1 MQNKIVNFLSA
12 KGGVGKSVIV
22 ANFGEILSE
31 IGYRTAI
38 IEAPNL
44 NNQEIILNAL
54 QRKRI
59 SLPSAVAV
67 KISQNLTLVSPALT
81 SQNPVSSQNSV
92 NSANSMAQNSI
103 KSAGSSADD
112 YVMQNSIGSAQGSQ
126 DDESLS
132 SHNYAQK
139 LTSFDGKNN
148 SENSVASNS
157 MANAAKNSTNCAA
170 KKPQNCED
178 GWNFTESESL
188 ENFKSDDFT
197 KQNSIP
203 DENSQ
208 NSASKDEMKNSAR
221 SSNPEKAGNFAN
233 AKAHE
238 SPARFASELKE
249 AGVFDFIL
257 IDAGLEY
264 LGDFLSIGDENIVLC
279 ANEPCSISNTYA
291 LLKTLGASKKE
302 VLFLLNFTASEDD
315 AVMIYDNL
323 KSVAHRNISE
333 LGFKLLGFVPFC
345 KQVAVCSQNRALFNS
360 HYPFSPATIA
370 LRQSV
375 SRFLSKQG
383 CEPIDMSAYRG
394 VGGFLRKLSNLV

>member
-1 MQNKIVNFLSA
+1 MQTKIVNFLSA
-12 KGGVGKSVIV
+12 KGGVGKSVIT
-22 ANFGEILSE
+22 ANFAEILSE
-31 IGYRTAI
+31 QGYRTAI

-54 QRKRI
+54 KRKRI

-67 KISQNLTLVSPALT
+67 KISQNLTLVSPALA
-81 SQNPVSSQNSV
+81 SQNPASSQNS
-92 NSANSMAQNSI
+92 I
-103 KSAGSSADD
+103 KNASSNADN
-112 YVMQNSIGSAQGSQ
+112 YVVQSSQ
-126 DDESLS
+126 DDESGG

-139 LTSFDGKNN
+139 FTSSDGKNN
-148 SENSVASNS
+148 SENSAAANS

-208 NSASKDEMKNSAR
+208 NSANEDEMKNSAR
-221 SSNPEKAGNFAN
+221 SSNSEKAGNSTN

-249 AGVFDFIL
+249 AGIFDFIL
-257 IDAGLEY
+257 IDVGLEY

-315 AVMIYDNL
+315 AVMIYENL
-323 KSVAHRNISE
+323 KSVTHRNISE

>member
-1 MQNKIVNFLSA
+1 MQTKIVNFLSA
-12 KGGVGKSVIV
+12 KGGVGKSVIA
-22 ANFGEILSE
+22 ANFAEILSE
-31 IGYRTAI
+31 QGYRTAI

-67 KISQNLTLVSPALT
+67 KISQNLTLVSPA
-81 SQNPVSSQNSV
+81 VASQNSV
-92 NSANSMAQNSI
+92 NSANSAAQNSI
-103 KSAGSSADD
+103 KNASSSAD
-112 YVMQNSIGSAQGSQ
+112 YCVMQNSTDSTQNRGG
-126 DDESLS
+126 DESGGS
-132 SHNYAQK
+132 YNYAKK

-148 SENSVASNS
+148 SENFAASNS
-157 MANAAKNSTNCAA
+157 IANAAKNSTNCAA

-221 SSNPEKAGNFAN
+221 SSNPEEAGNFAN

-249 AGVFDFIL
+249 AGIFDFIL

-279 ANEPCSISNTYA
+279 ANEPCSINNTYA

-315 AVMIYDNL
+315 AVMIYENL

-383 CEPIDMSAYRG
+383 CGPIDMSAYRG

>member
-67 KISQNLTLVSPALT
+67 KISQNLTLVSPALA
-81 SQNPVSSQNSV
+81 SQNPASSQNST
-92 NSANSMAQNSI
+92 NSANSAAQNSM
-103 KSAGSSADD
+103 D
-112 YVMQNSIGSAQGSQ
+112 SAQNWGG
-126 DDESLS
+126 DESLS

-139 LTSFDGKNN
+139 LTSSDGKNN
-148 SENSVASNS
+148 SENSAASNS
-157 MANAAKNSTNCAA
+157 ITNAVKNSTNCAA

-221 SSNPEKAGNFAN
+221 SSNPEEVGNSAN

-238 SPARFASELKE
+238 SPVRFASELKE
-249 AGVFDFIL
+249 AGIFDFIL

-333 LGFKLLGFVPFC
+333 LSFKLLGFVPFC

-370 LRQSV
+370 LKQSV

-383 CEPIDMSAYRG
+383 LEPIDMSAYRG
-394 VGGFLRKLSNLV
+394 IGGFLRKLSNLV

>member
-1 MQNKIVNFLSA
+1 MQTKIVNFLSA
-12 KGGVGKSVIV
+12 KGGVGKSVIA
-22 ANFGEILSE
+22 ANFAEILSE
-31 IGYRTAI
+31 QGYRTAI

-67 KISQNLTLVSPALT
+67 KISQNLTLVSPALA
-81 SQNPVSSQNSV
+81 SQNPVPSQNST
-92 NSANSMAQNSI
+92 NNTNSMAQNSI
-103 KSAGSSADD
+103 KNASSNADN
-112 YVMQNSIGSAQGSQ
+112 YVVQSSQ
-126 DDESLS
+126 DDESGGS
-132 SHNYAQK
+132 PNYAHNI
-139 LTSFDGKNN
+139 TSSDGKNN
-148 SENSVASNS
+148 SENSAAANS

-208 NSASKDEMKNSAR
+208 NSASEDEMKNSAR
-221 SSNPEKAGNFAN
+221 SSNSEKAGNSAN
-233 AKAHE
+233 ANAHE

-249 AGVFDFIL
+249 AGIFDFIL

-264 LGDFLSIGDENIVLC
+264 LGDFLSINDENIVLC

-315 AVMIYDNL
+315 AVMIYENL

-383 CEPIDMSAYRG
+383 LEPIDMSAYRG

>member
-1 MQNKIVNFLSA
+1 MQTKIVNFLSA
-12 KGGVGKSVIV
+12 KGGVGKSVIA
-22 ANFGEILSE
+22 ANFAEILSE
-31 IGYRTAI
+31 QGYRTAI

-67 KISQNLTLVSPALT
+67 KISQNLTLVSPALA
-81 SQNPVSSQNSV
+81 SQNSVSSQNS
-92 NSANSMAQNSI
+92 I
-103 KSAGSSADD
+103 KNASSSADD
-112 YVMQNSIGSAQGSQ
+112 CVMQNSTDSTQNWGG
-126 DDESLS
+126 DESGG

-139 LTSFDGKNN
+139 LTSSDGKNN
-148 SENSVASNS
+148 SENSAASNS
-157 MANAAKNSTNCAA
+157 IANAAKNSTNCAA

-188 ENFKSDDFT
+188 ENFKSNDFT

-238 SPARFASELKE
+238 SSARFASELKE
-249 AGVFDFIL
+249 AGIFDFIL

>member
-1 MQNKIVNFLSA
+1 MQTKIVNFLSA
-12 KGGVGKSVIV
+12 KGGVGKSVIA
-22 ANFGEILSE
+22 ANFAEILSE
-31 IGYRTAI
+31 QGYRTAI

-67 KISQNLTLVSPALT
+67 KISQNLTLVSPALA
-81 SQNPVSSQNSV
+81 SQNPVPS
-92 NSANSMAQNSI
+92 QNSI
-103 KSAGSSADD
+103 KNASSSADD
-112 YVMQNSIGSAQGSQ
+112 CVMQNSTDSAQNREG
-126 DDESLS
+126 DESGG

-148 SENSVASNS
+148 SENSAASNS
-157 MANAAKNSTNCAA
+157 IANAAKNSTNCAA

-208 NSASKDEMKNSAR
+208 NSASEEEMKNSPR
-221 SSNPEKAGNFAN
+221 SSNPEKAGNSAS
-233 AKAHE
+233 AKSHE

-249 AGVFDFIL
+249 AGIFDFIL

-291 LLKTLGASKKE
+291 LLKTLGSSKKE

-315 AVMIYDNL
+315 AVMIYENL

-394 VGGFLRKLSNLV
+394 IGGFLRKLSNLV

>member
-1 MQNKIVNFLSA
+1 MQTKIVNFLSA
-12 KGGVGKSVIV
+12 KGGVGKSVIA
-22 ANFGEILSE
+22 ANFAEILSE
-31 IGYRTAI
+31 QGYRTAI

-67 KISQNLTLVSPALT
+67 KISQNLTLVSPALA
-81 SQNPVSSQNSV
+81 SQNPASSQNSV

-103 KSAGSSADD
+103 KNASSNADN
-112 YVMQNSIGSAQGSQ
+112 YVVQSSQ

-139 LTSFDGKNN
+139 LTSSDGKNN
-148 SENSVASNS
+148 SENSAALNS
-157 MANAAKNSTNCAA
+157 IENATKNSTNCAA

-197 KQNSIP
+197 KQNLIP

-221 SSNPEKAGNFAN
+221 SSNPEKAGNSAN

-238 SPARFASELKE
+238 SPAHFASELKE
-249 AGVFDFIL
+249 AGIFDFIL

-345 KQVAVCSQNRALFNS
+345 KQVAICSQNRALFNS

>member
-1 MQNKIVNFLSA
+1 MQTKIVNFLSA
-12 KGGVGKSVIV
+12 KGGVGKSVIA
-22 ANFGEILSE
+22 ANFAEILSE
-31 IGYRTAI
+31 QGYRTAI

-67 KISQNLTLVSPALT
+67 KISQNLTLVSPALA
-81 SQNPVSSQNSV
+81 SQNPVPS
-92 NSANSMAQNSI
+92 QNSI
-103 KSAGSSADD
+103 KNASSSADD
-112 YVMQNSIGSAQGSQ
+112 CVMQNSTDSAQNREG
-126 DDESLS
+126 DESGG

-148 SENSVASNS
+148 SENSAASNS
-157 MANAAKNSTNCAA
+157 IANAAKNSTNCAA

-208 NSASKDEMKNSAR
+208 NSASEDEMKNSAR
-221 SSNPEKAGNFAN
+221 SSNPEEAGNSAS

-249 AGVFDFIL
+249 AGIFDFIL
-257 IDAGLEY
+257 IDVGLEY

-291 LLKTLGASKKE
+291 LLKTLGSSKKE

-315 AVMIYDNL
+315 AVMIYENL

-394 VGGFLRKLSNLV
+394 IGGFLRKLSNLV

>member
-1 MQNKIVNFLSA
+1 MQTKIVNFLSA
-12 KGGVGKSVIV
+12 KGGVGKSVIA
-22 ANFGEILSE
+22 ANFAEILSE
-31 IGYRTAI
+31 QGYRTAI

-59 SLPSAVAV
+59 SLPSAIAI
-67 KISQNLTLVSPALT
+67 KISQNLTLVSPALA
-81 SQNPVSSQNSV
+81 SQNSV

-103 KSAGSSADD
+103 KNASSSADD
-112 YVMQNSIGSAQGSQ
+112 CVMQNSMDSAQNREG
-126 DDESLS
+126 DESS
-132 SHNYAQK
+132 GSRNYVQK
-139 LTSFDGKNN
+139 LTSSDDKNN
-148 SENSVASNS
+148 SENSAASNS
-157 MANAAKNSTNCAA
+157 MANSAKNSTNCAA

-188 ENFKSDDFT
+188 ENFKSNDFT

-208 NSASKDEMKNSAR
+208 NSASEDEMKNSAR
-221 SSNPEKAGNFAN
+221 SSNSKKAGNSAN

-238 SPARFASELKE
+238 SPACFASELKE
-249 AGVFDFIL
+249 AGIFDFIL

-315 AVMIYDNL
+315 AVMIYENL

-345 KQVAVCSQNRALFNS
+345 KQVAICSQNRALFNS

-370 LRQSV
+370 LKQSV

-383 CEPIDMSAYRG
+383 LEPIDMSVYRG

>member
-1 MQNKIVNFLSA
+1 MQTKIVNFLSA
-12 KGGVGKSVIV
+12 KGGVGKSVIA
-22 ANFGEILSE
+22 ANFAEILSE
-31 IGYRTAI
+31 QGYRTAI

-67 KISQNLTLVSPALT
+67 KISQNLTLVSPALA
-81 SQNPVSSQNSV
+81 SQNPVPSQNFT
-92 NSANSMAQNSI
+92 NNTNSMAQNSI
-103 KSAGSSADD
+103 KNASSNADN
-112 YVMQNSIGSAQGSQ
+112 YVVQSSQ
-126 DDESLS
+126 DDESGG

-139 LTSFDGKNN
+139 FTSSDGKNN
-148 SENSVASNS
+148 SENSAAANS

-178 GWNFTESESL
+178 GWNFAESESL

-208 NSASKDEMKNSAR
+208 NSANEDAMKNSAR
-221 SSNPEKAGNFAN
+221 SSNSEKAGNSAN

-249 AGVFDFIL
+249 AGIFDFIL

-291 LLKTLGASKKE
+291 LLKTLGSSKKE

-315 AVMIYDNL
+315 AVMIYENL

>member
-1 MQNKIVNFLSA
+1 MQTKIVNFLSA
-12 KGGVGKSVIV
+12 KGGVGKSVIA
-22 ANFGEILSE
+22 ANFAEILSE
-31 IGYRTAI
+31 QGYRTAI

-67 KISQNLTLVSPALT
+67 KISQNLTLVSPALA
-81 SQNPVSSQNSV
+81 SQNPVPS
-92 NSANSMAQNSI
+92 QNSI
-103 KSAGSSADD
+103 KNASSSADD
-112 YVMQNSIGSAQGSQ
+112 CVMQNSTDSTQNWGG
-126 DDESLS
+126 DESGG

-139 LTSFDGKNN
+139 LTNSDGKNN
-148 SENSVASNS
+148 SENSAASNS
-157 MANAAKNSTNCAA
+157 IANAAKNSTNCVA
-170 KKPQNCED
+170 KEPQNCED
-178 GWNFTESESL
+178 GWNFAESESL

-197 KQNSIP
+197 KKNSIP

-208 NSASKDEMKNSAR
+208 NSASGDEMKNSAR
-221 SSNPEKAGNFAN
+221 SSNPEKAGNSAN

-249 AGVFDFIL
+249 AGIFDFIL
-257 IDAGLEY
+257 IDVGLEY

-315 AVMIYDNL
+315 AVMIYENL

-345 KQVAVCSQNRALFNS
+345 KQVAICSQNRALFNS

-394 VGGFLRKLSNLV
+394 IGGFLRKLSNLV

>member
-1 MQNKIVNFLSA
+1 MQTKIVNFLSA
-12 KGGVGKSVIV
+12 KGGVGKSVIA
-22 ANFGEILSE
+22 ANFAEILSE
-31 IGYRTAI
+31 QGYRTAI

-67 KISQNLTLVSPALT
+67 KISQNLTLVSPALA
-81 SQNPVSSQNSV
+81 SQNPVPSQNFT
-92 NSANSMAQNSI
+92 NNTNSMAQNSI
-103 KSAGSSADD
+103 KNASSNADN
-112 YVMQNSIGSAQGSQ
+112 YVVQSSQ
-126 DDESLS
+126 DDESGG

-139 LTSFDGKNN
+139 LTNSDGKNN
-148 SENSVASNS
+148 SENSTALNS
-157 MANAAKNSTNCAA
+157 IANATKNSTNCAA

-197 KQNSIP
+197 KQNSIH

-249 AGVFDFIL
+249 AGIFDFIL

-264 LGDFLSIGDENIVLC
+264 LGEFLSIGDENIVLC

-333 LGFKLLGFVPFC
+333 LSFKLLGFVPFC

>member
-1 MQNKIVNFLSA
+1 MQTKIVNFLSA
-12 KGGVGKSVIV
+12 KGGVGKSVIA
-22 ANFGEILSE
+22 ANFAEILSE
-31 IGYRTAI
+31 QGYRTAI

-44 NNQEIILNAL
+44 NNQEIVLNAL

-67 KISQNLTLVSPALT
+67 KISQNLTLVSPALA
-81 SQNPVSSQNSV
+81 SQNSV
-92 NSANSMAQNSI
+92 NSTNSMAQNSI
-103 KSAGSSADD
+103 KNASSSADN
-112 YVMQNSIGSAQGSQ
+112 YVVRNSMDSAQNREG
-126 DDESLS
+126 DESLS

-148 SENSVASNS
+148 SENSAASNS
-157 MANAAKNSTNCAA
+157 IANAAKNSTNCAA

-178 GWNFTESESL
+178 GWNFTETESL

-221 SSNPEKAGNFAN
+221 SSNPEEAGNFAN

-238 SPARFASELKE
+238 SPACFASELKE
-249 AGVFDFIL
+249 AGIFDFIL

-315 AVMIYDNL
+315 AVMIYENL

-345 KQVAVCSQNRALFNS
+345 KQVAICSQNRALFNS

-370 LRQSV
+370 LKQSV

-383 CEPIDMSAYRG
+383 CEPIDMGAYRG

>member
-1 MQNKIVNFLSA
+1 MQTKIVNFLSA

-67 KISQNLTLVSPALT
+67 KISQNLTLVSPALA
-81 SQNPVSSQNSV
+81 SQNPASSQNST
-92 NSANSMAQNSI
+92 NSTNSMAQNSI
-103 KSAGSSADD
+103 KNASSNADN
-112 YVMQNSIGSAQGSQ
+112 YVVQSSQ
-126 DDESLS
+126 DDESS
-132 SHNYAQK
+132 GSYNYAQK

-148 SENSVASNS
+148 SENSAALNS
-157 MANAAKNSTNCAA
+157 IENAAKNSTNCATR
-170 KKPQNCED
+170 KPQNCED

-208 NSASKDEMKNSAR
+208 NSASEDEMKNSAR
-221 SSNPEKAGNFAN
+221 ASNSEKAGNSTN

-238 SPARFASELKE
+238 SPAHFASELKE
-249 AGVFDFIL
+249 AGIFDFIL

-315 AVMIYDNL
+315 AVMIYENL

-383 CEPIDMSAYRG
+383 LEPIDMNAYRG

>member
-1 MQNKIVNFLSA
+1 MQTKIVNFLSA
-12 KGGVGKSVIV
+12 KGGVGKSVIA
-22 ANFGEILSE
+22 ANFAEILSE
-31 IGYRTAI
+31 QGYRTAI

-44 NNQEIILNAL
+44 NNQEIVLNTL

-67 KISQNLTLVSPALT
+67 KISQNLTLVSPALA
-81 SQNPVSSQNSV
+81 SQNSV
-92 NSANSMAQNSI
+92 NSTNSMAQNSI
-103 KSAGSSADD
+103 KNASSSADN
-112 YVMQNSIGSAQGSQ
+112 YVVRNSMDSAQNREG
-126 DDESLS
+126 DESLS

-148 SENSVASNS
+148 SENSAASNS
-157 MANAAKNSTNCAA
+157 IANAAKNSTNCAA

-178 GWNFTESESL
+178 GWNFTETESL

-221 SSNPEKAGNFAN
+221 SSNPEEAGNFAN

-238 SPARFASELKE
+238 SPACFASELKE
-249 AGVFDFIL
+249 AGIFDFIL

-315 AVMIYDNL
+315 AVMIYENL

-345 KQVAVCSQNRALFNS
+345 KQVAICSQNRALFNS

-370 LRQSV
+370 LKQSV

-383 CEPIDMSAYRG
+383 CEPIDMGAYRG

>member
-1 MQNKIVNFLSA
+1 MQTKIVNFLSA
-12 KGGVGKSVIV
+12 KGGVGKSVIA
-22 ANFGEILSE
+22 ANFAEILSE
-31 IGYRTAI
+31 QGYRTAI

-67 KISQNLTLVSPALT
+67 KISQNLTLVSPALA
-81 SQNPVSSQNSV
+81 SQNSVSSQNS
-92 NSANSMAQNSI
+92 I
-103 KSAGSSADD
+103 KNASSSADD
-112 YVMQNSIGSAQGSQ
+112 CVMQNSTDSTQNWGG
-126 DDESLS
+126 DESGG

-148 SENSVASNS
+148 SENSAALNS
-157 MANAAKNSTNCAA
+157 IENAAKNSTNCAA

-178 GWNFTESESL
+178 GWNFTEVENL

-221 SSNPEKAGNFAN
+221 SSNPEKAGNSAN

-249 AGVFDFIL
+249 AGIFDFIL

-315 AVMIYDNL
+315 AVMIYENL

-333 LGFKLLGFVPFC
+333 LRFKLLGFVPFC

-370 LRQSV
+370 LKQSV

-383 CEPIDMSAYRG
+383 CEPIDMSVYRG

>member
-1 MQNKIVNFLSA
+1 MQTKIVNFLSA
-12 KGGVGKSVIV
+12 KGGVGKSVIA
-22 ANFGEILSE
+22 ANFAEILSE
-31 IGYRTAI
+31 QGYRTAI

-67 KISQNLTLVSPALT
+67 KISQNLTLVSPALA
-81 SQNPVSSQNSV
+81 SQNPVSSQNS
-92 NSANSMAQNSI
+92 I
-103 KSAGSSADD
+103 KNASSSADN
-112 YVMQNSIGSAQGSQ
+112 YVVRNSMDSAQNREG
-126 DDESLS
+126 DESLS
-132 SHNYAQK
+132 SNNYAQK

-148 SENSVASNS
+148 SENSAASNS
-157 MANAAKNSTNCAA
+157 IANAAKNSTNCGA

-178 GWNFTESESL
+178 RWNFTESESL

-197 KQNSIP
+197 KQNSTP
-203 DENSQ
+203 DKNSQ
-208 NSASKDEMKNSAR
+208 NSASEDEKKNSAR
-221 SSNPEKAGNFAN
+221 SSNPEEAGNFAN

-249 AGVFDFIL
+249 AGIFDFIL

-383 CEPIDMSAYRG
+383 CEPIDMSPYRG

>member
-1 MQNKIVNFLSA
+1 MQTKIVNFLSA
-12 KGGVGKSVIV
+12 KGGVGKSVIA
-22 ANFGEILSE
+22 ANFAEILSE
-31 IGYRTAI
+31 QGYRTAI

-67 KISQNLTLVSPALT
+67 KISQNLTLVSPALV
-81 SQNPVSSQNSV
+81 SQNPVPSQNFT
-92 NSANSMAQNSI
+92 NNTNSMAQNSI
-103 KSAGSSADD
+103 KNASSNADN
-112 YVMQNSIGSAQGSQ
+112 YVVQSSQ
-126 DDESLS
+126 DDESGG

-139 LTSFDGKNN
+139 FTSSDGKNN
-148 SENSVASNS
+148 SENSAAANS

-178 GWNFTESESL
+178 RWNFTESESL

-197 KQNSIP
+197 KQNSTP
-203 DENSQ
+203 DKNSQ
-208 NSASKDEMKNSAR
+208 NSTSGDEKKNSAR
-221 SSNPEKAGNFAN
+221 SSNPEEAGNFAN

-249 AGVFDFIL
+249 AGIFDFIL
-257 IDAGLEY
+257 IDVGLEY

-302 VLFLLNFTASEDD
+302 ALFLLNFTASEDD

-333 LGFKLLGFVPFC
+333 LRFKLLGFVPFC

>member
-1 MQNKIVNFLSA
+1 MQTKIINFLSA

-22 ANFGEILSE
+22 ANFGEIISE
-31 IGYRTAI
+31 QGYRTAI

-67 KISQNLTLVSPALT
+67 KISQNLTLVSPA
-81 SQNPVSSQNSV
+81 VASQNSV

-103 KSAGSSADD
+103 KNAGSSADD
-112 YVMQNSIGSAQGSQ
+112 CVMQNSTDSVQNRE
-126 DDESLS
+126 DDESGAP
-132 SHNYAQK
+132 HNYAQK
-139 LTSFDGKNN
+139 LTNSDSKNN
-148 SENSVASNS
+148 SENFATSNS
-157 MANAAKNSTNCAA
+157 IANATKNSTNCAA
-170 KKPQNCED
+170 KKPQNCKD

-208 NSASKDEMKNSAR
+208 NSASEDEKKNSAR
-221 SSNPEKAGNFAN
+221 SSNSEKAGNSAN

-238 SPARFASELKE
+238 SPARFASELKD
-249 AGVFDFIL
+249 AGIFDFIL

-315 AVMIYDNL
+315 AVMIYENL

-345 KQVAVCSQNRALFNS
+345 KQVAICSQNRALFNS

-383 CEPIDMSAYRG
+383 CEPIDMNAYRG

>member
-1 MQNKIVNFLSA
+1 MQTKIVNFLSA
-12 KGGVGKSVIV
+12 KGGVGKSVIA
-22 ANFGEILSE
+22 ANFAEILSE
-31 IGYRTAI
+31 QGYRTAI

-67 KISQNLTLVSPALT
+67 KISQNLTLVSPALA
-81 SQNPVSSQNSV
+81 SQNSVSSQNS
-92 NSANSMAQNSI
+92 I
-103 KSAGSSADD
+103 KNASSSADD
-112 YVMQNSIGSAQGSQ
+112 CVMQNSTDSAQNREG
-126 DDESLS
+126 DESS
-132 SHNYAQK
+132 GSYNYAQK
-139 LTSFDGKNN
+139 LTSSDGKNN
-148 SENSVASNS
+148 SENSAASNS
-157 MANAAKNSTNCAA
+157 IANAAKNSMNCAA

-208 NSASKDEMKNSAR
+208 NSASEEEMKNSAR
-221 SSNPEKAGNFAN
+221 SSNPEKAGNSAN

-238 SPARFASELKE
+238 SPASFASELKE
-249 AGVFDFIL
+249 AGIFDFIL

-291 LLKTLGASKKE
+291 LLKTLGESKKE

-315 AVMIYDNL
+315 AVMIYENL

-333 LGFKLLGFVPFC
+333 LRFKLLGFVPFC

-370 LRQSV
+370 LKQSV

>member
-1 MQNKIVNFLSA
+1 MQTKIVNFLSA
-12 KGGVGKSVIV
+12 KGGVGKSVIA
-22 ANFGEILSE
+22 ANFAEILSE
-31 IGYRTAI
+31 QGYRTAI

-67 KISQNLTLVSPALT
+67 KISQNLTLVSPALA
-81 SQNPVSSQNSV
+81 SQNPASSQNSTNST
-92 NSANSMAQNSI
+92 NSAAQNSI
-103 KSAGSSADD
+103 KNASSNADN
-112 YVMQNSIGSAQGSQ
+112 YVVQSSQ
-126 DDESLS
+126 DDESGG

-139 LTSFDGKNN
+139 LTSSDGKNN
-148 SENSVASNS
+148 SENSAALNS
-157 MANAAKNSTNCAA
+157 IENAAKNSTNCAA

-208 NSASKDEMKNSAR
+208 NSASEDEMKNSAR
-221 SSNPEKAGNFAN
+221 SSNSEKAGNSAN

-238 SPARFASELKE
+238 SPAHFASELKE
-249 AGVFDFIL
+249 AGIFDFIL

-315 AVMIYDNL
+315 AVMIYENL

-383 CEPIDMSAYRG
+383 CEPIDMNAYRG

>member
-1 MQNKIVNFLSA
+1 MQTKIVNFLSA
-12 KGGVGKSVIV
+12 KGGVGKSVIA
-22 ANFGEILSE
+22 ANFAEILSE
-31 IGYRTAI
+31 QGYRTAI

-67 KISQNLTLVSPALT
+67 KISQNLTLVSPALA
-81 SQNPVSSQNSV
+81 SQNPASSQNST
-92 NSANSMAQNSI
+92 NSTNSMAQNSI
-103 KSAGSSADD
+103 KNASSSADN
-112 YVMQNSIGSAQGSQ
+112 YVVQSSQ
-126 DDESLS
+126 DDESGG

-139 LTSFDGKNN
+139 LMSSDGKNN
-148 SENSVASNS
+148 SENSAAANS

-170 KKPQNCED
+170 KKPHNCED

-208 NSASKDEMKNSAR
+208 NSTSGDEKKNSAR
-221 SSNPEKAGNFAN
+221 SSNPEEAGNFAN

-249 AGVFDFIL
+249 AGIFDFIL
-257 IDAGLEY
+257 IDVGLEY

-302 VLFLLNFTASEDD
+302 ALFLLNFTASEDD

-323 KSVAHRNISE
+323 KSVAHRNISK

-345 KQVAVCSQNRALFNS
+345 KQVAICSQNRALFNS

-383 CEPIDMSAYRG
+383 LEPIDMSAYRG

>member
-1 MQNKIVNFLSA
+1 MQTKIVNFLSA
-12 KGGVGKSVIV
+12 KGGVGKSVIA
-22 ANFGEILSE
+22 ANFAEILSE
-31 IGYRTAI
+31 QGYRTAI

-67 KISQNLTLVSPALT
+67 KISQNLTLVSPALA
-81 SQNPVSSQNSV
+81 SQNPASSQNSMD
-92 NSANSMAQNSI
+92 SAQNRE
-103 KSAGSSADD
+103 G
-112 YVMQNSIGSAQGSQ
+112 
-126 DDESLS
+126 DENLS

-139 LTSFDGKNN
+139 LTSSNGKNN
-148 SENSVASNS
+148 SENSAASNS
-157 MANAAKNSTNCAA
+157 IANAAKNSTNCAA

-178 GWNFTESESL
+178 GWNFAESESL

-197 KQNSIP
+197 KQNSTP

-208 NSASKDEMKNSAR
+208 NSTNEDAMKNSAR
-221 SSNPEKAGNFAN
+221 SSNPEKSGNFAN

-249 AGVFDFIL
+249 AGIFDFIL

-383 CEPIDMSAYRG
+383 CKPIDMSAYRG
-394 VGGFLRKLSNLV
+394 IGGFLRKLSNLV

>member
-1 MQNKIVNFLSA
+1 MQTKIVNFLSA
-12 KGGVGKSVIV
+12 KGGVGKSVIA
-22 ANFGEILSE
+22 ANFAEILSE
-31 IGYRTAI
+31 QGYRTAI

-67 KISQNLTLVSPALT
+67 KISQNLTLVSSALA
-81 SQNPVSSQNSV
+81 SQNHASSQNS
-92 NSANSMAQNSI
+92 I
-103 KSAGSSADD
+103 KNASSSADD
-112 YVMQNSIGSAQGSQ
+112 YVMQNSIGSAQDSQ
-126 DDESLS
+126 DDENSG

-139 LTSFDGKNN
+139 LTSSDGKNN
-148 SENSVASNS
+148 SENSAASNS
-157 MANAAKNSTNCAA
+157 IANAAKNSTNCAA

-208 NSASKDEMKNSAR
+208 NSANEDAMKNSAR
-221 SSNPEKAGNFAN
+221 SSNSEKAGNSAN

-238 SPARFASELKE
+238 SPACFASELKE
-249 AGVFDFIL
+249 AGIFDFIL

-302 VLFLLNFTASEDD
+302 VLFLLNFTSSEDD

-345 KQVAVCSQNRALFNS
+345 KQVAICSQNRALFNS

-370 LRQSV
+370 LKQSV
-375 SRFLSKQG
+375 SRFLGKQG

>member
-1 MQNKIVNFLSA
+1 MQTKIVNFLSA
-12 KGGVGKSVIV
+12 KGGVGKSVIA
-22 ANFGEILSE
+22 ANFAEILSE
-31 IGYRTAI
+31 QGYRTAI

-67 KISQNLTLVSPALT
+67 KISQNLTLVSPALA
-81 SQNPVSSQNSV
+81 SQNPVPSQNFT
-92 NSANSMAQNSI
+92 NNTNSMAQNSI
-103 KSAGSSADD
+103 KNASSNADN
-112 YVMQNSIGSAQGSQ
+112 YVVQSSQ
-126 DDESLS
+126 DDESGG

-139 LTSFDGKNN
+139 LTNSDGKNN
-148 SENSVASNS
+148 SENSTALNS
-157 MANAAKNSTNCAA
+157 IANATKNSTNCAA

-197 KQNSIP
+197 KQNSIH

-221 SSNPEKAGNFAN
+221 SSNPEEAGNSAN

-238 SPARFASELKE
+238 SPTRFASELKD
-249 AGVFDFIL
+249 AGIFDFIL

-315 AVMIYDNL
+315 AVMIYENL

-383 CEPIDMSAYRG
+383 LEPIDMSAYRG

>member
-1 MQNKIVNFLSA
+1 MQTKIVNFLSA
-12 KGGVGKSVIV
+12 KGGVGKSVIA
-22 ANFGEILSE
+22 ANFAEILSE
-31 IGYRTAI
+31 QGYRTAI

-67 KISQNLTLVSPALT
+67 KISQNLTLVSPALA
-81 SQNPVSSQNSV
+81 SQNPASSQNS
-92 NSANSMAQNSI
+92 I
-103 KSAGSSADD
+103 KNASSSADD
-112 YVMQNSIGSAQGSQ
+112 YVMQNSMGSAQNREG
-126 DDESLS
+126 DESIS
-132 SHNYAQK
+132 SRNYAQK
-139 LTSFDGKNN
+139 LTSSDGKNN
-148 SENSVASNS
+148 SENSAASNS
-157 MANAAKNSTNCAA
+157 IANAAKNSTNCAA
-170 KKPQNCED
+170 KKPQNYED

-208 NSASKDEMKNSAR
+208 NSASEDEMKNSAR
-221 SSNPEKAGNFAN
+221 SSNPEEAGNSAN

-249 AGVFDFIL
+249 AGIFDFIL

-323 KSVAHRNISE
+323 KSVAHRN
-333 LGFKLLGFVPFC
+333 
-345 KQVAVCSQNRALFNS
+345 
-360 HYPFSPATIA
+360 
-370 LRQSV
+370 
-375 SRFLSKQG
+375 
-383 CEPIDMSAYRG
+383 
-394 VGGFLRKLSNLV
+394 

>member
-1 MQNKIVNFLSA
+1 MQTKIVNFLSA
-12 KGGVGKSVIV
+12 KGGVGKSVIA
-22 ANFGEILSE
+22 ANFAEILSE
-31 IGYRTAI
+31 QGYRTAI

-103 KSAGSSADD
+103 KNAGSSADD

-126 DDESLS
+126 DDESGG

-148 SENSVASNS
+148 SENSAASNS

-188 ENFKSDDFT
+188 ENFKSNDFT

-249 AGVFDFIL
+249 AGIFDFIL
-257 IDAGLEY
+257 IVVIL
-264 LGDFLSIGDENIVLC
+264 
-279 ANEPCSISNTYA
+279 
-291 LLKTLGASKKE
+291 
-302 VLFLLNFTASEDD
+302 
-315 AVMIYDNL
+315 
-323 KSVAHRNISE
+323 
-333 LGFKLLGFVPFC
+333 
-345 KQVAVCSQNRALFNS
+345 
-360 HYPFSPATIA
+360 
-370 LRQSV
+370 
-375 SRFLSKQG
+375 
-383 CEPIDMSAYRG
+383 
-394 VGGFLRKLSNLV
+394 

>member
-1 MQNKIVNFLSA
+1 MQTKIVNFLSA
-12 KGGVGKSVIV
+12 KGGVGKSVIA
-22 ANFGEILSE
+22 ANFAEILSE
-31 IGYRTAI
+31 QGYRTAI

-67 KISQNLTLVSPALT
+67 KISQNLTLVSPALA
-81 SQNPVSSQNSV
+81 SQNSVSSQNS
-92 NSANSMAQNSI
+92 I
-103 KSAGSSADD
+103 KNASSSTDD
-112 YVMQNSIGSAQGSQ
+112 CVMQNSTDSTQNWGG
-126 DDESLS
+126 DESGG

-148 SENSVASNS
+148 SENSAASNS
-157 MANAAKNSTNCAA
+157 IANAAKNSMNCAA

-178 GWNFTESESL
+178 GWNFTEVENL

-197 KQNSIP
+197 KKNSIP

-208 NSASKDEMKNSAR
+208 NSASEEEMKNSAR
-221 SSNPEKAGNFAN
+221 SSNPEKAGNSAN

-238 SPARFASELKE
+238 SPASFASELKE
-249 AGVFDFIL
+249 AGIFDFIL

-291 LLKTLGASKKE
+291 LLKTLGESKKE

-315 AVMIYDNL
+315 AVMIYENL

-333 LGFKLLGFVPFC
+333 LRFKLLGFVPFC

-370 LRQSV
+370 LKQSV

>member
-1 MQNKIVNFLSA
+1 MQTKIVNFLSA

-22 ANFGEILSE
+22 ANFAEILSE
-31 IGYRTAI
+31 QGYRTAI

-67 KISQNLTLVSPALT
+67 KISQNLTLVSPALA
-81 SQNPVSSQNSV
+81 SQNPVSSQNFT

-103 KSAGSSADD
+103 KNASSNADN
-112 YVMQNSIGSAQGSQ
+112 YVVQSSQ
-126 DDESLS
+126 DDESGG

-148 SENSVASNS
+148 SENSAASNS
-157 MANAAKNSTNCAA
+157 IANAAKNSTNCAA

-221 SSNPEKAGNFAN
+221 SSNPEEAGNFAN

-249 AGVFDFIL
+249 AGIFDFIL

-291 LLKTLGASKKE
+291 LLKTLGASKKK

-315 AVMIYDNL
+315 AVMIYENL

>member
-1 MQNKIVNFLSA
+1 MQTKIVNFLSA
-12 KGGVGKSVIV
+12 KGGVGKSVIA
-22 ANFGEILSE
+22 ANFAEILSE
-31 IGYRTAI
+31 QGYRTAI

-67 KISQNLTLVSPALT
+67 KISQNLTLVSPALA
-81 SQNPVSSQNSV
+81 SQNPASSQNSV

-103 KSAGSSADD
+103 KNASSNADN
-112 YVMQNSIGSAQGSQ
+112 YVVQSSQ

-139 LTSFDGKNN
+139 LTSSDGKNN
-148 SENSVASNS
+148 SENSAALNS
-157 MANAAKNSTNCAA
+157 IENATKNSTNCAA

-197 KQNSIP
+197 KQNLIP

-221 SSNPEKAGNFAN
+221 SSNPEKAGNSAN

-249 AGVFDFIL
+249 AGIFDFIL
-257 IDAGLEY
+257 IDVGLEY

-375 SRFLSKQG
+375 SRFLGKQG

-394 VGGFLRKLSNLV
+394 IGGFLRKLSNLV

>member
-1 MQNKIVNFLSA
+1 MQTKIVNFLSA
-12 KGGVGKSVIV
+12 KGGVGKSVIA
-22 ANFGEILSE
+22 ANFAEILSE
-31 IGYRTAI
+31 QGYRTAI

-67 KISQNLTLVSPALT
+67 KISQNLTLVSPALA
-81 SQNPVSSQNSV
+81 SQNPVSSQNS
-92 NSANSMAQNSI
+92 I
-103 KSAGSSADD
+103 KNASSSADN
-112 YVMQNSIGSAQGSQ
+112 YVVRNSMDSAQGSQ

-148 SENSVASNS
+148 SENSTASNS
-157 MANAAKNSTNCAA
+157 IANSAKNSTNCAA
-170 KKPQNCED
+170 KKLQNCED

-197 KQNSIP
+197 KQNSTP

-208 NSASKDEMKNSAR
+208 NSANENEMKNSAR
-221 SSNPEKAGNFAN
+221 SSNPEEVGNSAN

-238 SPARFASELKE
+238 SPARFANELKE
-249 AGVFDFIL
+249 AGIFDFIL

>member
-1 MQNKIVNFLSA
+1 MQTKIVNFLSA
-12 KGGVGKSVIV
+12 KGGVGKSVIA
-22 ANFGEILSE
+22 ANFAEILSE
-31 IGYRTAI
+31 QGYRTAI

-67 KISQNLTLVSPALT
+67 KISQNLTLVSPALV
-81 SQNPVSSQNSV
+81 SQNPVPSQNFT
-92 NSANSMAQNSI
+92 NNTNSMAQNSI
-103 KSAGSSADD
+103 KNASSNADN
-112 YVMQNSIGSAQGSQ
+112 YVVQSSQ
-126 DDESLS
+126 DDESGG

-139 LTSFDGKNN
+139 FTSSDGKNN
-148 SENSVASNS
+148 SENSAAANS

-178 GWNFTESESL
+178 RWNFTESESL

-197 KQNSIP
+197 KQNSTP
-203 DENSQ
+203 DKNSQ
-208 NSASKDEMKNSAR
+208 NSTSGDEKKNSAR
-221 SSNPEKAGNFAN
+221 SSNPEEAGNFAN

-249 AGVFDFIL
+249 AGIFDFIL
-257 IDAGLEY
+257 IDVGLEY

-291 LLKTLGASKKE
+291 LLKTLGSSKKE

-315 AVMIYDNL
+315 AVMIYENL
-323 KSVAHRNISE
+323 KSVTHRNISE

>member
-1 MQNKIVNFLSA
+1 MQTKIVNFLSA
-12 KGGVGKSVIV
+12 KGGVGKSVIA
-22 ANFGEILSE
+22 ANFAEILSE
-31 IGYRTAI
+31 QGYRTAI

-67 KISQNLTLVSPALT
+67 KISQNLTLVSPALA
-81 SQNPVSSQNSV
+81 SQNPVSSQNFT

-103 KSAGSSADD
+103 KNASSNADN
-112 YVMQNSIGSAQGSQ
+112 YVVQSSQ
-126 DDESLS
+126 DDESGG

-148 SENSVASNS
+148 SENSAASNS
-157 MANAAKNSTNCAA
+157 IANAAKNSTNCAA

-221 SSNPEKAGNFAN
+221 SSNPEEAGNFAN

-238 SPARFASELKE
+238 SSARFASELKE
-249 AGVFDFIL
+249 AGIFDFIL

-291 LLKTLGASKKE
+291 LLKTLGASKKK

-315 AVMIYDNL
+315 AVMIYENL

>member
-1 MQNKIVNFLSA
+1 MQTKIVNFLSA
-12 KGGVGKSVIV
+12 KGGVGKSVIA
-22 ANFGEILSE
+22 ANFAEILSE
-31 IGYRTAI
+31 QGYRTAI

-67 KISQNLTLVSPALT
+67 KISQNLTLVSPALAP
-81 SQNPVSSQNSV
+81 QNPVPSQNFT
-92 NSANSMAQNSI
+92 NNTNSMAQNSI
-103 KSAGSSADD
+103 KNASSNADN
-112 YVMQNSIGSAQGSQ
+112 YVVQSSQ
-126 DDESLS
+126 DDESGG

-139 LTSFDGKNN
+139 FTSSDGKNN
-148 SENSVASNS
+148 SENSAAANS

-178 GWNFTESESL
+178 RWNFTESESL

-197 KQNSIP
+197 KQNSTP
-203 DENSQ
+203 DKNSQ
-208 NSASKDEMKNSAR
+208 NSASEDEKKNSAR
-221 SSNPEKAGNFAN
+221 SSNPEEAGNFAN

-249 AGVFDFIL
+249 AGIFDFIL
-257 IDAGLEY
+257 IDVGLEY

-375 SRFLSKQG
+375 SRFLGKQG

>member
-1 MQNKIVNFLSA
+1 MQTKIVNFLSA
-12 KGGVGKSVIV
+12 KGGVGKSVIA
-22 ANFGEILSE
+22 ANFAEILSE
-31 IGYRTAI
+31 QGYRTAI

-67 KISQNLTLVSPALT
+67 KISQNLTLVSPALA
-81 SQNPVSSQNSV
+81 SQNPASSQNST
-92 NSANSMAQNSI
+92 NSANSAAQNSM
-103 KSAGSSADD
+103 D
-112 YVMQNSIGSAQGSQ
+112 SAQNLGS
-126 DDESLS
+126 DESLS

-139 LTSFDGKNN
+139 LTNSDGKNN
-148 SENSVASNS
+148 SENSATSNS
-157 MANAAKNSTNCAA
+157 IANAAKNSTNCAA
-170 KKPQNCED
+170 KKPQNRED
-178 GWNFTESESL
+178 GWNFIESESL

-208 NSASKDEMKNSAR
+208 NSASEDEMKNSAR
-221 SSNPEKAGNFAN
+221 SSNPEKAGNSAN

-249 AGVFDFIL
+249 AGIFDFIL

-345 KQVAVCSQNRALFNS
+345 KQVADCSQNRALFNS

>member
-1 MQNKIVNFLSA
+1 MQTKIVNFLSA
-12 KGGVGKSVIV
+12 KGGVGKSVIA
-22 ANFGEILSE
+22 ANFAEILSE
-31 IGYRTAI
+31 QGYRTAI

-67 KISQNLTLVSPALT
+67 KISQNLTLVSPALA
-81 SQNPVSSQNSV
+81 SQNPASSQNSMD
-92 NSANSMAQNSI
+92 SAQNRE
-103 KSAGSSADD
+103 G
-112 YVMQNSIGSAQGSQ
+112 
-126 DDESLS
+126 DENLS

-139 LTSFDGKNN
+139 LTSSDGKNN
-148 SENSVASNS
+148 SENSAASNS
-157 MANAAKNSTNCAA
+157 IANSAKNSTNCAA

-208 NSASKDEMKNSAR
+208 NSANEDAMKNSAR
-221 SSNPEKAGNFAN
+221 SSNSEKAGNSAN

-238 SPARFASELKE
+238 SPACFASELKE
-249 AGVFDFIL
+249 AGIFDFIL

-315 AVMIYDNL
+315 AVMIYENL

>member
-1 MQNKIVNFLSA
+1 
-12 KGGVGKSVIV
+12 
-22 ANFGEILSE
+22 
-31 IGYRTAI
+31 
-38 IEAPNL
+38 
-44 NNQEIILNAL
+44 
-54 QRKRI
+54 
-59 SLPSAVAV
+59 
-67 KISQNLTLVSPALT
+67 
-81 SQNPVSSQNSV
+81 
-92 NSANSMAQNSI
+92 
-103 KSAGSSADD
+103 
-112 YVMQNSIGSAQGSQ
+112 MQNSA
-126 DDESLS
+126 
-132 SHNYAQK
+132 
-139 LTSFDGKNN
+139 
-148 SENSVASNS
+148 ASNS
-157 MANAAKNSTNCAA
+157 IANAAKNSTNCVA

-188 ENFKSDDFT
+188 ENFKSNDFT

-208 NSASKDEMKNSAR
+208 NYANEDAMKNSAR
-221 SSNPEKAGNFAN
+221 SSNPEKAGNSAN

-249 AGVFDFIL
+249 AGIFDFIL

-264 LGDFLSIGDENIVLC
+264 LGEFLSIGDENIVLC
-279 ANEPCSISNTYA
+279 ANEPCAISNTYA

-302 VLFLLNFTASEDD
+302 ILFLLNFTASEDD

-333 LGFKLLGFVPFC
+333 LSFKLLGFVPFC

-383 CEPIDMSAYRG
+383 LEPIDMSAYRG
-394 VGGFLRKLSNLV
+394 IGGFLRKLSNLV